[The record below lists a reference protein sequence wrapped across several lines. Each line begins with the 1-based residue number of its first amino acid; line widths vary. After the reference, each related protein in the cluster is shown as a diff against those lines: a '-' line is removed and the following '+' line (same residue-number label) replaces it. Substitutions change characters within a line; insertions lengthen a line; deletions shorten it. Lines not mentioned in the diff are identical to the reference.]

1 MVFPVRSL
9 CTVVTFLQGAVTL
22 SAAAVADIRRFFKD
36 AAFLFAEIRTE
47 PVAEDAVSA
56 FLKSPSRKTGGADM
70 APVTVGPVPAGIVIP
85 HGSAFLFMDKMGTY
99 LP

>member
-9 CTVVTFLQGAVTL
+9 CTVVTFLQGAVPL
-22 SAAAVADIRRFFKD
+22 SAAAVADIGRFFKD

-47 PVAEDAVSA
+47 LVTEDAVSA
-56 FLKSPSRKTGGADM
+56 FLKSPFRRTGGTDM
-70 APVTVGPVPAGIVIP
+70 APVTAGPVPAGIVIP
-85 HGSAFLFMDKMGTY
+85 NGSAFLFMDKVGTY